1 MSAVPLTENPFA
13 ILTAIVAPAV
23 LTNACSVLALGT
35 SNRVARVVDR
45 TRAVTAELGR
55 AGEDDEMRRHLEHQ
69 LSVLRVRGRLLV
81 SSLRLAYLALG
92 GFASSALVA
101 VIGGAL
107 GYFGVVPGYRVA
119 ALLGL
124 LIGLVSVAGLSTACA
139 FMVRETTMAID
150 NLTEEAQL
158 YSTIRN
164 RQELKDDD
172 LRLSH

>member
-1 MSAVPLTENPFA
+1 MFAVPLTENPFA

-45 TRAVTAELGR
+45 TRAVTAEMGHV
-55 AGEDDEMRRHLEHQ
+55 GEDDYMRTHLEHQ
-69 LSVLRVRGRLLV
+69 LGLLRVRSRLLV
-81 SSLRLAYLALG
+81 SALRLDYLALG
-92 GFASSALVA
+92 GFAFSALIA

-107 GYFGVVPGYRVA
+107 SYFGFVPGYRSA

-124 LIGLVSVAGLSTACA
+124 LIGVGAVAALSTACA

-150 NLTEEAQL
+150 NLEEEANL
-158 YSTIRN
+158 YSMV
-164 RQELKDDD
+164 QKKHEKG
-172 LRLSH
+172 S